1 MSNKCPEPPTDLVN
15 GRYYRIWSLGGQ
27 GFLNLI
33 PKDGAPKDGKQ
44 KEGPKMKKDA
54 DFSGTGKSEENTSE

>member
-1 MSNKCPEPPTDLVN
+1 MSNKCPEPPTDLEN
-15 GRYYRIWSLGGQ
+15 GRYYRVWSLGGQ

-33 PKDGAPKDGKQ
+33 PKDGS
-44 KEGPKMKKDA
+44 KMEKDA